1 MGSLKIFYETFEIVV
16 SIIIPYYNRIS
27 NVESAVKSVFSQ
39 SNTEWELFLID
50 DCSNEDNGSI
60 LKYKEGPQGQLIH
73 HRRNE
78 VNRGPGYS
86 RNCGIKEA
94 CGEYL
99 VFLDSDDIL
108 KDTYLEKMIRE
119 ITSDLLFVYCNASW
133 VDGTIYKNSDVSH
146 QSVLPTLIQYGRPW
160 HTVSIFWNKLYVPF
174 FDEELRSW
182 EDYLFEFTAALT
194 NNRITHINEVLVLV
208 GKVGELSLSSHSGTL
223 TGWLNKLKAIDRM
236 LAKLEFTGLFRN
248 IKLVCFLLLKYTYFA
263 IRLQNVGNST
273 NIKFNSKIL
282 RFIPSNVWVLKVLN
296 KCLRI
301 VK

>member
-1 MGSLKIFYETFEIVV
+1 MV

-73 HRRNE
+73 HRRND

-146 QSVLPTLIQYGRPW
+146 QSVLPNLIQNGRPW
-160 HTVSIFWNKLYVPF
+160 HTVSILWNKLHIPF
-174 FDEELRSW
+174 FNEELRAW
-182 EDYLFEFTAALT
+182 EDYLFEFTAALS
-194 NNRITHINEVLVLV
+194 NNGIRHINEILVIIGNV
-208 GKVGELSLSSHSGTL
+208 DKLSLSSKAGT
-223 TGWLNKLKAIDRM
+223 TIGWRDNIKAIDLM
-236 LAKLEFTGLFRN
+236 LVQLELFGFWRN
-248 IKLVCFLLLKYTYFA
+248 IKVVCFLLLKYTHFA
-263 IRLQNVGNST
+263 IRLQEVENDRFM
-273 NIKFNSKIL
+273 KFNSKIL
-282 RFIPSNVWVLKVLN
+282 RFFPRNVFILRILK

-301 VK
+301 V